1 MTHLYNRQQ
10 LEAMKRPQL
19 WEIFDGVLIG
29 YVCER
34 GSGRRNFFTL
44 TISANNQQTVKSS
57 SANKQYD
64 GVSDTD
70 SVSPV
75 THEKVLLTT
84 Q

>member
-57 SANKQYD
+57 SADRQHD
-64 GVSDTD
+64 RVDDTD
-70 SVSPV
+70 NAI
-75 THEKVLLTT
+75 LLTT
-84 Q
+84 R